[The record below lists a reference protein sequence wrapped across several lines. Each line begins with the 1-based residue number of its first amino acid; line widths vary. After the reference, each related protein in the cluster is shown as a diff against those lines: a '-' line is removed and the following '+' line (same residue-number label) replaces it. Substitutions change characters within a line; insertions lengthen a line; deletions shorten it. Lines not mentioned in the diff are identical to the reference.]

1 MRTKAV
7 TETTWSS
14 TARIKVIKQCLQCFS
29 TFPLHTMLQ
38 QGNTSPEDVIP
49 PTKKYIKKLNLEF
62 TLVNSGELFIWM
74 KKSTDFSI
82 ENLPN
87 NKQWNG
93 SEAHILR
100 QICICSRNNF
110 IGVALQKAE

>member
-38 QGNTSPEDVIP
+38 QGNISPEDVIP
-49 PTKKYIKKLNLEF
+49 PTKKYIKKN
-62 TLVNSGELFIWM
+62 
-74 KKSTDFSI
+74 
-82 ENLPN
+82 
-87 NKQWNG
+87 
-93 SEAHILR
+93 
-100 QICICSRNNF
+100 
-110 IGVALQKAE
+110 

>member
-38 QGNTSPEDVIP
+38 QGNISPEDVIP
-49 PTKKYIKKLNLEF
+49 PTKKYIKKKLNLQF

-74 KKSTDFSI
+74 KKKHRFLHRKPPKQQTVEWIRSAHSQT
-82 ENLPN
+82 NL
-87 NKQWNG
+87 
-93 SEAHILR
+93 HL
-100 QICICSRNNF
+100 
-110 IGVALQKAE
+110 